1 MPLEVQVNPYLILAV
16 VVGWGASVGGA
27 FFYGQGVGKDSEIAG
42 QAEVKQAILDTR
54 AAAQS
59 GAADA
64 IAALKPVNKTIVQ
77 KTQREI
83 TENVVYRD
91 CKLPAS
97 GVRLANE
104 AITGKPAEPAGGEQL
119 PGAGAPH

>member
-1 MPLEVQVNPYLILAV
+1 MNPYAILGLVLA
-16 VVGWGASVGGA
+16 WGATTGGA
-27 FFYGQGVGKDSEIAG
+27 FLYGQNVGRDHEQAG
-42 QAEVKQAILDTR
+42 QAKISKAIEDTR
-54 AAAQS
+54 EAAQA

-64 IAALKPVNKTIVQ
+64 IAKLKPVNKTIVQ

-91 CKLPAS
+91 CRVPAD

-104 AITGKPAEPAGGEQL
+104 AITGKPAEPASGVVV
-119 PGAGAPH
+119 PGANTAP

>member
-1 MPLEVQVNPYLILAV
+1 MNLAILLGLVIA
-16 VVGWGASVGGA
+16 WGASLGGA
-27 FFYGQGVGKDSEIAG
+27 FFYGENVGQDREIAG
-42 QAEVKQAILDTR
+42 QAKLSKAIEDTR
-54 AAAQS
+54 AAAQL

-64 IAALKPVNKTIVQ
+64 IAANKPVNKTIVQ

-91 CKLPAS
+91 CRVPPD

-104 AITGKPAEPAGGEQL
+104 AITGKPAQPASGSVL
-119 PGAGAPH
+119 P

>member
-1 MPLEVQVNPYLILAV
+1 MHPYVILAAV
-16 VVGWGASVGGA
+16 LAWGASAGGA
-27 FFYGQGVGKDSEIAG
+27 FLYGQHVGAEHELAT
-42 QAEVKQAILDTR
+42 QARIDKTIEATR
-54 AAAQS
+54 DAAQK

-77 KTQREI
+77 KTQHEI

-91 CKLPAS
+91 CRVPPG

-104 AITGKPAEPAGGEQL
+104 AITGRTEPVGDQQL
-119 PGAGAPH
+119 PGADAAAR

>member
-1 MPLEVQVNPYLILAV
+1 MNPWIVLAAV
-16 VVGWGASVGGA
+16 LAWGASAGGA
-27 FFYGQGVGKDSEIAG
+27 FFYGQHVGAEHDLAT
-42 QAEVKQAILDTR
+42 QARFDQNTRDTR
-54 AAAQS
+54 DAAQK

-91 CKLPAS
+91 CRVPID

-104 AITGKPAEPAGGEQL
+104 AITGQPAEPARDQ
-119 PGAGAPH
+119 

>member
-1 MPLEVQVNPYLILAV
+1 VHPYVILAAV
-16 VVGWGASVGGA
+16 LAWGTSAGGA
-27 FFYGQGVGKDSEIAG
+27 FLYGQHVG
-42 QAEVKQAILDTR
+42 AEHAAASAARVDQAIRDTR
-54 AAAQS
+54 DAAQK

-91 CKLPAS
+91 CRVPPA

-104 AITGKPAEPAGGEQL
+104 AITGRTEPAGDQQL
-119 PGAGAPH
+119 PEADAAPR

>member
-1 MPLEVQVNPYLILAV
+1 MLRPYAILAAV
-16 VVGWGASVGGA
+16 LAWAASAGGA
-27 FFYGQGVGKDSEIAG
+27 FLYGKHVGAEHEIAT
-42 QAEVKQAILDTR
+42 QARIDKSIETTR
-54 AAAQS
+54 DAAQQ
-59 GAADA
+59 GAANA

-91 CKLPAS
+91 CRVPID

-104 AITGKPAEPAGGEQL
+104 AITGQPAEPARDQ
-119 PGAGAPH
+119 

>member
-1 MPLEVQVNPYLILAV
+1 MHPYVILAAV
-16 VVGWGASVGGA
+16 LAWGVSAGGA
-27 FFYGQGVGKDSEIAG
+27 FLYGQHVGAEHELAT
-42 QAEVKQAILDTR
+42 QARIDKTIEATR
-54 AAAQS
+54 DAAQK

-91 CKLPAS
+91 CRVPPA
-97 GVRLANE
+97 GMRLANE
-104 AITGKPAEPAGGEQL
+104 AITGRPEPAGDQQL
-119 PGAGAPH
+119 PGADAAAR